1 MNWEEAKKILD
12 EIKRRTRKRAYAL
25 TIEKDRHPDLFDS
38 KFGGLPYWDVSQPYP
53 VDENGKKMMLLA
65 QINFERMFQQV
76 ERDELLPEKGMLQF
90 FIGMDDVFGM
100 DFDEPEKQ
108 KNFRV
113 VYHES
118 IKEQVTPEQVK
129 GMEIPVSTDESLDEY
144 TPIWVE
150 AAIEVESQEVYMG
163 EWDYRF
169 DALFREIASEMLEE
183 DQKDQSLYQLLD
195 DDDYDRVMEELSNEN
210 HWLLGYP
217 YFTQSDPR
225 EYEEKYQYYDTLL
238 FQMDSDDAG
247 EGSDW
252 ILWGDCG
259 VANFFINQEDLKNRD
274 FSKVLY
280 NWDCC

>member
-1 MNWEEAKKILD
+1 MNWKEAERILD
-12 EIKRRTRKRAYAL
+12 EIKRRTKKRAYSLA
-25 TIEKDRHPDLFDS
+25 IEKDRHPDLLDS
-38 KFGGLPYWDVSQPYP
+38 KFGGLPYWDINQPYP
-53 VDENGKKMMLLA
+53 VDSNGKKMMLLA
-65 QINFERMFQQV
+65 QINFERMFQKV

-100 DFDEPEKQ
+100 DFDEQDRQ

-113 VYHES
+113 IYHEN
-118 IKEQVTPEQVK
+118 IREQVTPEQIK
-129 GMEIPVSTDESLDEY
+129 GMEIPVSTDKSLEEY

-150 AAIEVESQEVYMG
+150 AAIEVKPQEVYMG
-163 EWDYRF
+163 EGDYHF
-169 DALFREIASEMLEE
+169 DDLFGKIAGEMLGE
-183 DQKDQSLYQLLD
+183 DQRNQSLYQLLD
-195 DDDYDRVMEELSNEN
+195 DDAYDKVMEELSNEN

-225 EYEEKYQYYDTLL
+225 EYEERYQYYDTLL

-247 EGSDW
+247 ENSDW